1 MRYRPFGARY
11 ATAVSVVSLQL
22 QDRAWMSARDWR
34 QLLELAMAEGI
45 NSFEIAGTGAA
56 LLDGL
61 AQALAAVERRLVFL
75 SWQAPGQD
83 DLEKATSKTLE
94 RLGLGHLDMLVL
106 PNAAYV
112 TEALVLKQ
120 QRMVRQLAVAAVD
133 SEADAAIAT
142 AGIDALVTPFN
153 LASSAAVRHR
163 LKQAS
168 SRDMAVIGC
177 NVCPDGLEAV
187 SVGGR
192 LKRGLLNW
200 SQPRA
205 PMRNQ
210 YQFLKDV
217 QDWTAEEICLAYA
230 LFEPSITS
238 VRIEAD
244 SGERIRRLAAVPDR
258 DLPTGIAAQIEMARF
273 SADRT

>member
-22 QDRAWMSARDWR
+22 HDRAWMSARDWR
-34 QLLELAMAEGI
+34 QLLELSMAEGI

-94 RLGLGHLDMLVL
+94 RLGLDHLDMLVL

-112 TEALVLKQ
+112 PEALVLKQ
-120 QRMVRQLAVAAVD
+120 QRAVRQLAVAAMD
-133 SEADAAIAT
+133 SDADVAIAT
-142 AGIDALVTPFN
+142 AGIDALITPFN

-168 SRDMAVIGC
+168 SRDMAVIGSH
-177 NVCPDGLEAV
+177 VCPDGLEAV

-205 PMRNQ
+205 PVRNQ

-217 QDWTAEEICLAYA
+217 PDWTSEEICLAYA

-238 VRIEAD
+238 IRIEAD
-244 SGERIRRLAAVPDR
+244 SGERIRRLAVVPDR